1 MEIRLFVLTGNRART
16 VGEANSHPLTEN
28 GTRKATGSKLEMEIR
43 LFVLTG
49 NRVCKVG
56 KINDGTRIKMGN
68 KFRTKIRERMKNI

>member
-1 MEIRLFVLTGNRART
+1 
-16 VGEANSHPLTEN
+16 
-28 GTRKATGSKLEMEIR
+28 MEIR